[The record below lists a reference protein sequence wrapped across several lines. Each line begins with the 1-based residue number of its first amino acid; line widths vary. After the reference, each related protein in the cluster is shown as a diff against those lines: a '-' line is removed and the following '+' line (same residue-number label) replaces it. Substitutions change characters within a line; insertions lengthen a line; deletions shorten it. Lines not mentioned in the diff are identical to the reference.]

1 MQRQMQDNSTTMTA
15 NNVNAEDI
23 KHEKYGDLYGL
34 GNAKCENCR
43 HEFTDNTESIYI
55 YHKTFTRL
63 IYCRNCFK
71 KLQTAQ
77 KL

>member
-1 MQRQMQDNSTTMTA
+1 MKSEKAD
-15 NNVNAEDI
+15 AEDMQ
-23 KHEKYGDLYGL
+23 HEKYGELYGL
-34 GNAKCENCR
+34 GNASCENCS
-43 HEFTDNTESIYI
+43 HEFTEDSESVYI
-55 YHKTFTRL
+55 HHKVFTRV

>member
-1 MQRQMQDNSTTMTA
+1 MTTENIDTD
-15 NNVNAEDI
+15 DI

-34 GNAKCENCR
+34 GNAKCEVCS
-43 HEFTDNTESIYI
+43 HEFTEDKESVYI
-55 YHKTFTRL
+55 YHQTFTRL